1 MRIDGLLVVDKPGG
15 MTSLDVVREIKA
27 RFLIKKAGHIGTLD
41 PFATGVLPIAL
52 NEGTKL
58 IPFLQEDPKDY
69 EAVMKIGEETR
80 TDDLTGEIVKRGPWE
95 DLSPEVIRTVFESFS
110 GRIRQTPPMFSAVKV
125 KGKPLYQM
133 ARKGIEIERQERE
146 VQVYDLQLRDI
157 DLPMIHFRVSCSK
170 GTYIRALA
178 RDIGKR
184 MGCGAHLVSLRRTRS
199 GPFSLEQTLPMERLK
214 TLPGNE
220 ALHASLIPLI
230 EVLHGFP
237 EVIGDERLIRKVRYG
252 KEMIVR
258 DLDPQTLPPFEEGQ
272 WLKMSSPEEG
282 LVAILQSALRG
293 EEIGKTDPDRVAL
306 RPIRVFRPSPL
317 PIGPGPD
324 RGRGRHPI
332 PLPRG
337 EGEGKDPI

>member
-1 MRIDGLLVVDKPGG
+1 MRIDGLLVVDKPAG

-27 RFLIKKAGHIGTLD
+27 RFFIKKAGHIGTLD
-41 PFATGVLPIAL
+41 PFATGVLPVAI

-80 TDDLTGEIVKRGPWE
+80 TDDLTGEIVRRESWE
-95 DLSPEVIRTVFESFS
+95 DLTPEIIRTVFKSFS
-110 GRIRQTPPMFSAVKV
+110 GRIRQTPPMFSAIKV

-133 ARKGIEIERQERE
+133 ARKGIEIERKERE
-146 VQVYDLQLRDI
+146 VLVYDLQVWEV

-184 MGCGAHLVSLRRTRS
+184 IGCGAHLASLRRTRS
-199 GPFSLEQTLPMERLK
+199 GPFSLEQAIPMERIK
-214 TLPGNE
+214 ALPGDE
-220 ALHASLIPLI
+220 ALRASLIPLR

-237 EVIGDERLIRKVRYG
+237 EMIGDERLIRKVRHG
-252 KEMIVR
+252 REMIVR

-282 LVAILQSALRG
+282 LVAILQSVLRG
-293 EEIGKTDPDRVAL
+293 GEIGKADPDRVAL
-306 RPIRVFRPSPL
+306 RPIRVFQNGKRLSKEG
-317 PIGPGPD
+317 PI
-324 RGRGRHPI
+324 
-332 PLPRG
+332 
-337 EGEGKDPI
+337 

>member
-15 MTSLDVVREIKA
+15 MTSLDVVREIKH

-41 PFATGVLPIAL
+41 PFATGVLPVAM

-95 DLSPEVIRTVFESFS
+95 DLSPEIIRTVFKFFL
-110 GRIRQTPPMFSAVKV
+110 GRIWQIPPMFSAVKV

-146 VQVYDLQLRDI
+146 VQVYDLQVRKI

-184 MGCGAHLVSLRRTRS
+184 IGCGAHLVSLRRTRS
-199 GPFSLEQTLPMERLK
+199 GSFTLDQAIPIERVK
-214 TLPGNE
+214 ALPGDE
-220 ALHASLIPLI
+220 ALHASLIPLR

-252 KEMIVR
+252 REMIVR

-293 EEIGKTDPDRVAL
+293 GEIGKTDPDRVAL
-306 RPIRVFRPSPL
+306 RPIRVFRPSP
-317 PIGPGPD
+317 PAYRQAG
-324 RGRGRHPI
+324 I
-332 PLPRG
+332 PLPI

>member
-15 MTSLDVVREIKA
+15 MTSLDVVREIKH

-41 PFATGVLPIAL
+41 PFATGVLPVAM

-95 DLSPEVIRTVFESFS
+95 DLSPEIIRTVFKSFL
-110 GRIRQTPPMFSAVKV
+110 GRIWQIPPMFSAVKV

-146 VQVYDLQLRDI
+146 VQVYDLQVREI

-184 MGCGAHLVSLRRTRS
+184 IGCGAHLVSLRRTRS
-199 GPFSLEQTLPMERLK
+199 GSFTLEQAIPIERVK
-214 TLPGNE
+214 ALPGDE
-220 ALHASLIPLI
+220 ALHASLIPLR

-252 KEMIVR
+252 REMIVR

-272 WLKMSSPEEG
+272 WVKMSSPEEG

-293 EEIGKTDPDRVAL
+293 GEIGKTDPDRVAL
-306 RPIRVFRPSPL
+306 RPIRVFRPSP
-317 PIGPGPD
+317 PAYRQAG
-324 RGRGRHPI
+324 I

-337 EGEGKDPI
+337 KRVREFIVFI